1 MTDDEEDSSSTI
13 VDEIPQ
19 IKAHKEVWSQ
29 KELLRSVISRYFII
43 NGELGGTKWPVWK
56 VNEKESLNAF
66 DKQETKIVRLMKHL
80 TYVGH

>member
-1 MTDDEEDSSSTI
+1 MSDDEEDSSSTI

-43 NGELGGTKWPVWK
+43 NGELGCIKWLV
-56 VNEKESLNAF
+56 
-66 DKQETKIVRLMKHL
+66 
-80 TYVGH
+80 